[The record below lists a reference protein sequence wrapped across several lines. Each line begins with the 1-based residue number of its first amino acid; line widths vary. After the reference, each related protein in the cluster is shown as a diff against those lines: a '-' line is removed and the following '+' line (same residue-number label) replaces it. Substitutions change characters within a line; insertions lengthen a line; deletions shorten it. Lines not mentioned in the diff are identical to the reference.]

1 MVFPGSIP
9 PELIFLEA
17 ANVLA
22 TALYYLAAAIASWS
36 TVVLIGYAVVL
47 KRESRRSR
55 SRR

>member
-22 TALYYLAAAIASWS
+22 TSVYYLAAAIASW
-36 TVVLIGYAVVL
+36 TVAVLIGYVVLL
-47 KRESRRSR
+47 KRESRK
-55 SRR
+55 SRRR